1 MKDSYFNRLVT
12 ISFRPITIILWSVAI
27 FLTIGASIYQKL
39 VGPTHPDWMKT
50 ELNGEEFSYKLP
62 RSNDGDF
69 LAPIK
74 VEVADASVGGKVHY
88 KHYPVK
94 EGENYTAIDFK
105 RNCEFLFA
113 ELPHQSAAGKLM
125 YYVEFTTDKGSV
137 FEKKDAPIVLRYRD
151 AVPNWVLVPH
161 IFFMFFAMMLSNL
174 AGLKA
179 FVKSDGYKKIGK
191 YALMSLVVGGF
202 VFGPLMQKY
211 AFGEFWT
218 GVPFGFDLTDNKTLI
233 AFLVW
238 AFALWHGSKKEDSR
252 AVFIFATLATLAVY
266 LIPHSVLGSELDR
279 HSGQVVTGMISLF
292 F

>member
-1 MKDSYFNRLVT
+1 MKNKYIL
-12 ISFRPITIILWSVAI
+12 ISIAVLI
-27 FLTIGASIYQKL
+27 TIGASIYQKL

-50 ELNGEEFSYKLP
+50 EINGVDYSYKLR
-62 RSNDGDF
+62 RSNDGEF

-74 VEVADASVGGKVHY
+74 IEIADKKVKAKIHF
-88 KHYPVK
+88 KHYPII
-94 EGENYTAIDFK
+94 EDENYKVENFK
-105 RNCEFLFA
+105 RDGDFLFA

-125 YYVEFTTDKGSV
+125 YFIEFISDNGSV

-151 AVPNWVLVPH
+151 PVPVWWVLTPH

-179 FVKSDGYKKIGK
+179 VFGADGYKKTGK
-191 YALMSLVVGGF
+191 YALMALVIGGF
-202 VFGPLMQKY
+202 IFGPLMQKF

-233 AFLVW
+233 AFLAW
-238 AFALWHGSKKEDSR
+238 AFALWHGSKNENSR
-252 AVFIFATLATLAVY
+252 AVFVFATLATLAVY

-279 HSGQVVTGMISLF
+279 NSGEVVTGMIQWLF
-292 F
+292 

>member
-1 MKDSYFNRLVT
+1 MKNKY
-12 ISFRPITIILWSVAI
+12 ILI
-27 FLTIGASIYQKL
+27 FIAVLITIGASIYQKL

-50 ELNGEEFSYKLP
+50 ELNGTDYSYKLR
-62 RSNDGDF
+62 RSNDGAF

-74 VEVADASVGGKVHY
+74 IEIADKKVKAKIHF
-88 KHYPVK
+88 KHYPIV
-94 EGENYTAIDFK
+94 EGEEYRVEDFK
-105 RNCEFLFA
+105 RDGDFLLA

-125 YYVEFTTDKGSV
+125 YYVEFITDNGSV

-151 AVPNWVLVPH
+151 PVPDWVLFPH

-174 AGLKA
+174 SGLKA
-179 FVKSDGYKKIGK
+179 AFNSDGYKKVGK
-191 YALMSLVVGGF
+191 YAILALVVGGF
-202 VFGPLMQKY
+202 IFGPLMQKF

-233 AFLVW
+233 AFLAW
-238 AFALWHGSKKEDSR
+238 AFALWHGSKKENSR
-252 AVFIFATLATLAVY
+252 AVFVFATLATLAVY

-279 HSGQVVTGMISLF
+279 NSGEVVTGMIAWF

>member
-1 MKDSYFNRLVT
+1 
-12 ISFRPITIILWSVAI
+12 
-27 FLTIGASIYQKL
+27 
-39 VGPTHPDWMKT
+39 
-50 ELNGEEFSYKLP
+50 YKLR
-62 RSNDGDF
+62 RSNDGEY

-74 VEVADASVGGKVHY
+74 IEIADEKVSAKIHF
-88 KHYPVK
+88 KHYPIV
-94 EGENYTAIDFK
+94 EGEEYRIEDFN
-105 RNCEFLFA
+105 RDGDVLLA

-125 YYVEFTTDKGSV
+125 YYVEFVTEQGSV

-151 AVPNWVLVPH
+151 AVPDWVLIPH

-179 FVKSDGYKKIGK
+179 AFKSDGYKKIGK
-191 YALMSLVVGGF
+191 YAIMALVVGGF

-218 GVPFGFDLTDNKTLI
+218 GIPFGFDLTDNKTLI
-233 AFLVW
+233 AFLAW

-252 AVFIFATLATLAVY
+252 SVFIFATLATLAVY

-279 HSGQVVTGMISLF
+279 NSGEVVTGLIYWLF
-292 F
+292 

>member
-1 MKDSYFNRLVT
+1 MKKIY
-12 ISFRPITIILWSVAI
+12 ILWSFAI
-27 FLTIGASIYQKL
+27 LITIFASIYQKL

-50 ELNGEEFSYKLP
+50 ELNGNEYSYKLR
-62 RSNDGDF
+62 RSNDGAF

-74 VEVADASVGGKVHY
+74 IEIADEKVSAKIHF
-88 KHYPVK
+88 KHYPIK
-94 EGENYTAIDFK
+94 EGEQYIVENFK
-105 RNCEFLFA
+105 RNGSTLLA

-125 YYVEFTTDKGSV
+125 YYIEFITDNGSV

-151 AVPNWVLVPH
+151 SVPDWVLIPH

-179 FVKSDGYKKIGK
+179 AFKSDGYKTIGK
-191 YALMSLVVGGF
+191 YAIMALVIGGF
-202 VFGPLMQKY
+202 IFGPLMQKY

-233 AFLVW
+233 AFLAW
-238 AFALWHGSKKEDSR
+238 AFALWHGSKKENSK
-252 AVFIFATLATLAVY
+252 AVFVFAAVATLAVY

-279 HSGQVVTGMISLF
+279 NSGEVVTGMIMWLF
-292 F
+292 